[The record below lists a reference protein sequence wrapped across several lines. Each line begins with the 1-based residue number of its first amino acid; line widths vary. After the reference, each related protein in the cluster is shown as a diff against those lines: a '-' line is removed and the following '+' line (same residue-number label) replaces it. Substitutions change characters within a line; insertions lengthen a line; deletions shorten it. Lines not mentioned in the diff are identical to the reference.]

1 MELGTVSKKNKL
13 SLIQVA
19 TKPIALSMFYPVLL
33 SFYLFC
39 VVNK

>member
-13 SLIQVA
+13 SLIHVVA
-19 TKPIALSMFYPVLL
+19 KSKALSMFYPVLL